1 MATFRYKAVN
11 AQGSFSEGQV
21 DAIDT
26 RTAAYRLQGMGLIP
40 VSIEQPSFQRTG
52 SSLFSK
58 IYAQRISKKDILF
71 FTEELSTLV
80 RCRPSAGSKSD
91 DHCRTR
97 LQTRTACR
105 NSRHAQAD

>member
-52 SSLFSK
+52 SGFFSRLFSK
-58 IYAQRISKKDILF
+58 RISKKDILF
-71 FTEELSTLV
+71 FT
-80 RCRPSAGSKSD
+80 
-91 DHCRTR
+91 
-97 LQTRTACR
+97 
-105 NSRHAQAD
+105 

>member
-21 DAIDT
+21 DASDT

-52 SSLFSK
+52 PGFLSRLFS
-58 IYAQRISKKDILF
+58 QRISKKDILF
-71 FTEELSTLV
+71 FT
-80 RCRPSAGSKSD
+80 
-91 DHCRTR
+91 
-97 LQTRTACR
+97 
-105 NSRHAQAD
+105 